1 MKRSRHIVLVSCVKS
16 KRREAARAVDL
27 YVSDWFRSAMAFARS
42 LDPDLIFILSAKHG
56 LVGLDEHIEP
66 YEVTLNRMGVRERK
80 EWAAQVL
87 EQLREH
93 ADLDGD
99 RFTVLAGK
107 RYREFLL
114 SSLRKACVPMEG
126 LRQGE
131 QLRFLK
137 EQAQIARVEA
147 PDLRKEF
154 IEVERVRGE
163 VVVQVREIHWD
174 GPHTPHSQ
182 LVTFCKLPGH
192 ATEEQ
197 VADAVNAALSNPRF
211 FGTCERCQRRLPKG
225 WMHTEALCQSCAER
239 HLGVVY

>member
-1 MKRSRHIVLVSCVKS
+1 MERSRHIVLVSCVKS
-16 KRREAARAVDL
+16 KRRDPARAVDL

-80 EWAAQVL
+80 GWAAQVL

-99 RFTVLAGK
+99 QFTILAGQ

-114 SSLRKACVPMEG
+114 PSLRNVCVPMEG

-137 EQAQIARVEA
+137 EQAQIARLEA

-154 IEVERVRGE
+154 IEVERVRDE
-163 VVVQVREIHWD
+163 VVIQVREIYWD
-174 GPHTPHSQ
+174 APHTPHSQ
-182 LVTFCKLPGH
+182 LVIFCKLPGH

-225 WMHTEALCQSCAER
+225 WMHEEALCQSCAER